1 MIDLFM
7 NRVLVTLDTPETKTA
22 SGLELP
28 SGVVLGPRKATVVR
42 TGNGY
47 VRNGEVIPLSVKKGD
62 RVILKPHTGSPI
74 EIDGVEALLCWE
86 HDILGLFTE

>member
-1 MIDLFM
+1 
-7 NRVLVTLDTPETKTA
+7 
-22 SGLELP
+22 
-28 SGVVLGPRKATVVR
+28 VVR